1 MGAPTE
7 FGIWSG
13 EWNWLN
19 APHPSW
25 AGAGAKRW
33 KIPYHKTIPLA
44 RSFQTWILWELI
56 QNSESTNRF
65 D

>member
-1 MGAPTE
+1 MGGRRWTKQE
-7 FGIWSG
+7 FG

-44 RSFQTWILWELI
+44 RSFQ
-56 QNSESTNRF
+56 R
-65 D
+65 